1 MIMEDLK
8 ALFIGIAGAFIV
20 LGIQKLYRKYQIK
33 SILQDIEIIEIEKQ
47 HLEAMK
53 ASSVE
58 MNRSAFK
65 SLFIVLSLISLAE
78 LIPTFVVVVST
89 AGISVTHGVSLM
101 VWSAVLGLS
110 LKFTKRYHNLGNYE
124 KSIER
129 MEDRLKKLKVRAE
142 KDAIK

>member
-1 MIMEDLK
+1 MEDLR
-8 ALFIGIAGAFIV
+8 ALLIGIAGALIV

-47 HLEAMK
+47 HLEAMR

-78 LIPTFVVVVST
+78 LISTLMSIVST
-89 AGISVTHGVSLM
+89 TGFSVIHGKSIM

-129 MEDRLKKLKVRAE
+129 MEERLKKLKKRAE
-142 KDAIK
+142 KDANK

>member
-1 MIMEDLK
+1 MEDLK
-8 ALFIGIAGAFIV
+8 ALLIGIAGAFIV

-47 HLEAMK
+47 HLEAMR
-53 ASSVE
+53 SSGVE

-65 SLFIVLSLISLAE
+65 SLFIVLSLISFAE
-78 LIPTFVVVVST
+78 LIPTFISIVST
-89 AGISVTHGVSLM
+89 TGVSVTHGISLM

-110 LKFTKRYHNLGNYE
+110 LKFTKRYHNLGNYD

-129 MEDRLKKLKVRAE
+129 MEVRLGKLKERAE
-142 KDAIK
+142 RDANK